1 MRAIAGSIVSTV
13 AAVLYALVVI
23 QFASLDLTAFV
34 SQADNLFEAFILI
47 ILTAAFL
54 PFYAIFMVIGI
65 IVVGLVISG
74 AILCWLGK
82 TKPGGIIMIVASA
95 VGLLVCWIWYFIP
108 LAVGIVGG
116 ILTLNEK

>member
-13 AAVLYALVVI
+13 AAVLYTLVVI
-23 QFASLDLTAFV
+23 QFSTLDLTVLLSEAT
-34 SQADNLFEAFILI
+34 NIFEAFIFL
-47 ILTAAFL
+47 ILTAPLVA
-54 PFYAIFMVIGI
+54 FYAVFIVIGI
-65 IVVGLVISG
+65 IIVALVICG
-74 AILCWLGK
+74 TILIALGK

-95 VGLLVCWIWYFIP
+95 VGFLVCWLWYFIP